1 MPTPF
6 YWKKKVILL
15 KAETVYGTDIVPTGA
30 LNAIL
35 ARNVTFNENPTTGQP
50 RDLVKPTL
58 GNVVEPQTLRKVELT
73 FDVEMAGSGAVD
85 TPPAYGPGLRAC
97 GLAETINALVDV
109 QYDPVSAAYESA
121 SAYINIDGVLH
132 KMLGVRG
139 SVSLV
144 IEPNAVPLFRLTLQG
159 LHVDPTTVALPA
171 AVFTAFKDPLPVSN
185 VNTPTFTLHGT
196 ASILRSLT
204 LDLAQTVVHQ
214 DLIGAE
220 DIQITGRNPRGSVV
234 MRMPPL
240 ATKDWFAAGKAE
252 TLGAL
257 QLIHGT
263 VAGAIVQIDAP
274 AIQLINPRRNIVD
287 DVVFI
292 EADLNITEVAGDD
305 ELKITT
311 R

>member
-1 MPTPF
+1 MPTPM

-15 KAETVYGTDIVPTGA
+15 KTEGTYGTDAAPTGA

-58 GNVVEPQTLRKVELT
+58 GNVVEPRTLRHVELT
-73 FDVEMAGSGAVD
+73 FDVEMAGSGTVD
-85 TPPAYGPGLRAC
+85 VPPAYGPALRAC
-97 GLAETINALVDV
+97 GLAETVNATVSV

-144 IEPNAVPLFRLTLQG
+144 IEPNAVPVYRFTLQG
-159 LHVDPTTVALPA
+159 LHVDPAAVALPP

-185 VNTPTFTLHGT
+185 VNTPTFTLHAT
-196 ASILRSLT
+196 ASILRALT
-204 LDLAQTVVHQ
+204 LDLAQAVVHQ

-220 DIQITGRNPRGSVV
+220 DIQITGRNPRGSVT
-234 MRMPPL
+234 MRMPDL
-240 ATKDWFAAGKAE
+240 AIKDWFGAAKAE

-263 VAGAIVQIDAP
+263 AAGGIVTIDAP
-274 AIQLINPRRNIVD
+274 AVQLINPRRNIVD
-287 DVVFI
+287 DIVFL

-305 ELKITT
+305 ELRITT
-311 R
+311 S